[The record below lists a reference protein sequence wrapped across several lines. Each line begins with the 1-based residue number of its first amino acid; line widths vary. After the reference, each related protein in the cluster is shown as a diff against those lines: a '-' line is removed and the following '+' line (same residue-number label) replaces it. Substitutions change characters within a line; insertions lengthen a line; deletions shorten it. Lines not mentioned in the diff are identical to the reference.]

1 MDYAITATQNGEIF
15 DINVT
20 IMDGKT
26 EILTG
31 KTAVCCNTNDEAKA
45 YAETV
50 FLPDLKTNF
59 KSLAN
64 LELPEVFADDPS
76 IDIEG

>member
-1 MDYAITATQNGEIF
+1 MDFTILATQNGEIF

-20 IMDGKT
+20 IMDGET

-31 KTAVCCNTNDEAKA
+31 KTSVCCATEDEAKI
-45 YAETV
+45 YTETV
-50 FLPDLKTNF
+50 FLPDLKANF
-59 KSLAN
+59 KVLN
-64 LELPEVFADDPS
+64 DLELPEVVADDPS